1 MRPITLLL
9 ALPLIALPLQAFAE
23 SAVVRSAV
31 NIRTAPSSSNS
42 RVVGTLKAGEEL
54 TVTCRRGWCEIAG
67 GRGFV
72 AERFLRLGAGSGG
85 RSTPAAKPAPETP
98 VATAQPE
105 PTPAPVPAPAAP
117 ETGGIFNGVW
127 VARNDAG
134 AADVTLTI
142 QQVDTNA
149 LATMEIGDITTTM
162 SGRIEGMRFI
172 FDWENTRGGQML
184 VNGDGFLNF
193 VGDDALSGVLM
204 HNGSAIS
211 SVTATR

>member
-31 NIRTAPSSSNS
+31 NTRAAPRSAHSPA
-42 RVVGTLKAGEEL
+42 VGPPKAGEGL
-54 TVTCRRGWCEIAG
+54 PVTCRRGWCEDAR
-67 GRGFV
+67 GRGLV
-72 AERFLRLGAGSGG
+72 PRPILPLRAGS
-85 RSTPAAKPAPETP
+85 AARPRPRRQPAPETP

-127 VARNDAG
+127 VARNDTG